1 MWPAVMLG
9 ALPVA
14 LSTGLPLWAAVLTA
28 LGNAAGPALAAESLR
43 RHGLHTNLD
52 RRQDL
57 WRFGLGAGAATLISA
72 THGTC
77 WLVLSGALPWTL
89 APAAWASWWL
99 GDLMGVIVVGV
110 PLLTAS
116 RATLRRAFGDWRWVP
131 GLLLAGGSVAGAW
144 FSFRGQP
151 GVVSPLLFLP
161 YLLLGW
167 LALRSGVFA
176 ASATVLFDETNVLD
190 FHRLFDGFC
199 HVVHGEGGDGDGC
212 EGFHFDA
219 GFAGHFGSGGDD
231 HAGERVVKCEIHIH
245 FGERERMT

>member
-1 MWPAVMLG
+1 MGAVARLGAGTTYYASGMFGLATPQIGAHVSLIWPAAGLAFAALVRLRPGMWPAVMLG

-72 THGTC
+72 TNGTC

-131 GLLLAGGSVAGAW
+131 GLLLAGGSVAGLVLVPRPAGRRLAPAVPAL
-144 FSFRGQP
+144 SAARLVLP
-151 GVVSPLLFLP
+151 CAAACSPLRPPCCF
-161 YLLLGW
+161 W
-167 LALRSGVFA
+167 R
-176 ASATVLFDETNVLD
+176 
-190 FHRLFDGFC
+190 
-199 HVVHGEGGDGDGC
+199 
-212 EGFHFDA
+212 
-219 GFAGHFGSGGDD
+219 
-231 HAGERVVKCEIHIH
+231 
-245 FGERERMT
+245 